1 MHTDS
6 NPEHRSGDG
15 SYVVLVVKWAYE
27 KLTPKL
33 SRASVPLD
41 LMSYAA
47 EDEQP
52 SVFFLRESPRQSML
66 TVFNWTDR
74 ARPRKLSYADLRLP
88 PDRRY
93 EVRDILANQPAA
105 LAFDQ
110 PPHSVR
116 MLSIVDSSIPA
127 AAPTVTLQSPQN
139 RERGRCDPVLSGSR
153 RERRARAFLQEVR

>member
-1 MHTDS
+1 MYTDS
-6 NPEHRSGDG
+6 ISAAAG
-15 SYVVLVVKWAYE
+15 STVAKWGYE

-33 SRASVPLD
+33 SRASAPLD

-52 SVFFLRESPRQSML
+52 SVFFLRESSRQSML

-127 AAPTVTLQSPQN
+127 AAPTVTLQSPQTGN
-139 RERGRCDPVLSGSR
+139 VADAIPFSAGADANGVPALSYS
-153 RERRARAFLQEVR
+153 LEVR